1 MGLAFFNPLSVTDG
15 ICLQIVVQRIFRLAK
30 FDKTRANFLGLELS
44 APTGF
49 KVQVNGDFIDST
61 CPLAKEVA
69 ELIRSAWSVADAPEI
84 LTLHFAKNGSF
95 TFFVDGEIIYCG
107 RV

>member
-1 MGLAFFNPLSVTDG
+1 MGPALLSPLSVTDG
-15 ICLQIVVQRIFRLAK
+15 ICLLIVVQRIFRLAK

-44 APTGF
+44 APSGF
-49 KVQVNGDFIDST
+49 KVQVNGDFIDAT
-61 CPLAKEVA
+61 CPLAKEA
-69 ELIRSAWSVADAPEI
+69 SGLIRSAWSVADAPET